1 MVRLTIE
8 LIAKSRY
15 NFKKKIGLSF
25 QDYLRTLTHLHFSGY
40 NIEDIG
46 DLSECR
52 NLSVLYLYDNR
63 VTHIHNL
70 DFAHNMTHLYLQNNN
85 ITRIDN
91 LSHLRKLYKL
101 FLGGNKIS
109 MVEGLENLGELEEL
123 HVESQRLPP
132 GEKLLFDP
140 KTLRSLAK
148 TLCVL
153 NVSNNNMDEI
163 RDLAVLK
170 EIQHFSAFDNKLYN
184 VQELE
189 DVLGSWPLLI
199 QMDLRG
205 NPACKTA
212 KYRDRLIMACKRLQV
227 LDDRDIKEVTRQFLV
242 NWKASKEAKK
252 KKKETRTAAWVRLD
266 LRRSLTS
273 AAMHAQGWK
282 QQQQQPPQRVQQLK
296 SFLHRQPSYIT
307 VTSGSCK
314 KKKTFR
320 WRD

>member
-252 KKKETRTAAWVRLD
+252 KKKETAALKPAP
-266 LRRSLTS
+266 LTKNGS
-273 AAMHAQGWK
+273 MGQVGP
-282 QQQQQPPQRVQQLK
+282 PPQPHICCHARARLEAAAAAAASKGAAVKKLPAQTAQLHNRHIR
-296 SFLHRQPSYIT
+296 LM
-307 VTSGSCK
+307 
-314 KKKTFR
+314 
-320 WRD
+320 